1 MERQSIIRKT
11 ALGSAILGSSAGTII
26 TEDAR
31 AEENIGMEIERS
43 IPGKPHKG
51 KVFVAVQA
59 HITDVPRYAAGTVAK
74 MINEGYTGYLI
85 RTSNDEKNGAGTRF
99 ENILSSEQENATM
112 AKALGFTDVFD
123 FYYRNYRMNGIS
135 PIEIRGRLIYL
146 FRYLK
151 ADTVLTFNPRREG
164 EKNPDHWVTGQAV
177 DEACWM
183 AGNGNEYPYHM
194 DGGVMP
200 YTVREQYNFVASSDQ
215 PFNRIVDISS
225 TIEQKINSIVACKS
239 QGEGSF
245 GSQLRKRLI
254 KEGKHL
260 PILGN
265 DDETADHE
273 YVRHFLLK
281 KYASFDGI
289 EKTGLEYAERF
300 FYIDNRSQRKSEI
313 DEYIEKNAVSL

>member
-1 MERQSIIRKT
+1 MEKLDT
-11 ALGSAILGSSAGTII
+11 GVTV
-26 TEDAR
+26 
-31 AEENIGMEIERS
+31 ERNM
-43 IPGKPHKG
+43 PGKPHKG

-59 HITDVPRYAAGTVAK
+59 HITDVPKYAAGTVAK

-99 ENILSSEQENATM
+99 ENILSSEQENAKM
-112 AKALGFTDVFD
+112 AKALGFADVFD

-135 PIEIRGRLIYL
+135 PLEIRGRFIYL

-151 ADTVLTFNPRREG
+151 ADTVLTFNPWREG
-164 EKNPDHWVTGQAV
+164 EKNPDHWVSGQAV

-183 AGNGNEYPYHM
+183 AGNENEYPYHM
-194 DGGVMP
+194 DAGVMP
-200 YTVREQYNFVASSDQ
+200 HTVKEQYYFVTCSCQ

-225 TIEQKINSIVACKS
+225 TIEQKKKSIVECKS
-239 QGEGSF
+239 QGEGNF
-245 GSQLRKRLI
+245 GSQLRKRLA

-281 KYASFDGI
+281 QYASFEGI
-289 EKTGLEYAERF
+289 EQYGLKYAERF
-300 FYIDNRSQRKSEI
+300 FYIDKRPEGKSEI
-313 DEYIEKNAVSL
+313 EEYVEENAVKL